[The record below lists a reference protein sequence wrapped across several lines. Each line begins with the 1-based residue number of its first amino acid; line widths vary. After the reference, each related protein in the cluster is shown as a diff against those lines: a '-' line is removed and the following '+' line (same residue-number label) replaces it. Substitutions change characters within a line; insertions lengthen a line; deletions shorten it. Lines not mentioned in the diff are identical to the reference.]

1 MSDSV
6 THGGSHDSQD
16 KNFEAGDGKYQAEQI
31 EEQPSYLDGGKRTT
45 GQKIKRHCAR
55 FWWLHLVIFCIVFL
69 IIALCLVYVAMP
81 KIAQHGV
88 DESSIEFTDIQ
99 FLSPTESSIVITQ
112 KAILHSPSIYTP
124 TLDPFNASLY
134 LVTDGVFASTP
145 MVIVEMP
152 RIHALHPKSNA
163 SVDNQNVTIVDID
176 QVTKYATTV
185 LTNETVTTALTGRT
199 DLHEG
204 KLPVN
209 KVNYN
214 SSTTYLGLN
223 GLKGFNV
230 TGVIV
235 NTSVAAGQ
243 PNLKGFAFIPNP
255 SVLTVAMGN
264 VTLSL
269 STSAGVVGTST
280 VPDMTIRPGNNSLPM
295 TAIVNQTALITSLDK
310 SGKVN
315 LTITGT
321 SSVYNGQHL
330 TYYEKALSSNVLTL
344 EMNVLQILSDSAA
357 AAAGLS

>member
-6 THGGSHDSQD
+6 THGGSHDSD
-16 KNFEAGDGKYQAEQI
+16 KNYEAGEGKYQAEQI
-31 EEQPSYLDGGKRTT
+31 EEQPSYGAKRTT

-55 FWWLHLVIFCIVFL
+55 FWWVHLIIFCIIFL

-99 FLSPTESSIVITQ
+99 FLEPTSNSIVISQ
-112 KAILHSPSIYTP
+112 KAILHSPSMYTP
-124 TLDPFNASLY
+124 TLDPFNASTY
-134 LVTDGVFASTP
+134 LVTNGIFASTP
-145 MVIVEMP
+145 MIIVQMP
-152 RIHALHPKSNA
+152 RIHALHPQSNA
-163 SVDNQNVTIVDID
+163 SVANQNVSIVDLD
-176 QVTKYATTV
+176 QVTQYTTQT
-185 LTNETVTTALTGRT
+185 LTNEHVTTALVGKT

-204 KLPVN
+204 KLPTT
-209 KVNYN
+209 KIHYN
-214 SSTTYLGLN
+214 SSSTYLGLN

-230 TGVIV
+230 TGVTV
-235 NTSVAAGQ
+235 NLTVPAGQ

-255 SVLTVAMGN
+255 SVMTIAMGN

-269 STSAGVVGTST
+269 STAQAGIVGNST
-280 VPDMTIRPGNNSLPM
+280 VQDMTIRPGNNSLPM
-295 TAIVNQTALITSLDK
+295 TAIVNQTALVSSLDK

-344 EMNVLQILSDSAA
+344 EMNVLQILSDSASA
-357 AAAGLS
+357 ATST

>member
-1 MSDSV
+1 
-6 THGGSHDSQD
+6 
-16 KNFEAGDGKYQAEQI
+16 
-31 EEQPSYLDGGKRTT
+31 
-45 GQKIKRHCAR
+45 
-55 FWWLHLVIFCIVFL
+55 
-69 IIALCLVYVAMP
+69 MP

-88 DESSIEFTDIQ
+88 DESTIEFTDIQ

-145 MVIVEMP
+145 MVVVEMP

-255 SVLTVAMGN
+255 SVLTVAM
-264 VTLSL
+264 VCLSL
-269 STSAGVVGTST
+269 SPV
-280 VPDMTIRPGNNSLPM
+280 
-295 TAIVNQTALITSLDK
+295 TSLALLFGEVQK
-310 SGKVN
+310 LIKTQGQRNTLPLN
-315 LTITGT
+315 L
-321 SSVYNGQHL
+321 SRCRRHL
-330 TYYEKALSSNVLTL
+330 DRPRHDDPTRKQLSPHDRDC
-344 EMNVLQILSDSAA
+344 ESDCVDYKP
-357 AAAGLS
+357 

>member
-1 MSDSV
+1 MADSV
-6 THGGSHDSQD
+6 AHTGSRDSD
-16 KNFEAGDGKYQAEQI
+16 KKFEAGEKYQAEQI
-31 EEQPSYLDGGKRTT
+31 EEQRNYAGARPTT
-45 GQKIKRHCAR
+45 GQKVKRHCGR
-55 FWWLHLVIFCIVFL
+55 FWWLHLLIFCIVFL

-88 DESSIEFTDIQ
+88 NESSIEFTDIQ
-99 FLSPTESSIVITQ
+99 FLSPTSDSIVITQ
-112 KAILHSPSIYTP
+112 KAILHSPSMYTP

-134 LVTDGVFASTP
+134 LVTNGTFAASP
-145 MVIVEMP
+145 MIILPMP
-152 RIHALHPKSNA
+152 RIHALHPQSNA
-163 SVDNQNVTIVDID
+163 SIDNQNTTIVDLD
-176 QVTKYATTV
+176 QVTEYATTV

-199 DLHEG
+199 KLHEG

-209 KVNYN
+209 WVNYN

-230 TGVIV
+230 TGVTL
-235 NTSVAAGQ
+235 NLSAPSGQ
-243 PNLKGFAFIPNP
+243 PNLQGFAFIPNP

-269 STSAGVVGTST
+269 STEKAGVVGIST

-295 TAIVNQTALITSLDK
+295 TAVLNQTAIVSSLDT

-315 LTITGT
+315 VTITGT
-321 SSVYNGQHL
+321 SSVYNGEHL
-330 TYYEKALSSNVLTL
+330 SYYEKALASNVLVL

-357 AAAGLS
+357 AAIS